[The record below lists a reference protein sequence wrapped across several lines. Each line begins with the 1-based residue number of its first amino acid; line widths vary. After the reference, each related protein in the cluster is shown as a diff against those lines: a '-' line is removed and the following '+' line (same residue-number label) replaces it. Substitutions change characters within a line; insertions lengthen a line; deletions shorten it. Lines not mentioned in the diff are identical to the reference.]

1 MSAGSA
7 SGSRPVLVARHG
19 LQARAREAEGLQRR
33 EVGGALHEDDVARVQ
48 QGRGDE
54 PERLL
59 GARRDEQLA
68 RLALAGR
75 APQKRS
81 ASSARSPGSPSVEEY
96 CSARAATVGASV
108 RANAS
113 AMSSA
118 GNSSGAGR
126 PPAKEITSARWVSS
140 RMSRTGEERTSPRR
154 EESGGGGVGITVIMA
169 TADPAREESLR
180 PAHISNVATVW
191 GTGSAAA
198 CEVLVLRVRS

>member
-7 SGSRPVLVARHG
+7 SGSSPSSSHGDRHEP
-19 LQARAREAEGLQRR
+19 RAREAEGLQRG
-33 EVGGALHEDDVARVQ
+33 EVGRVLDEHDVARVQ
-48 QGRGDE
+48 QHRGDAAPSACCE
-54 PERLL
+54 PVVTSSSSASHASPRE
-59 GARRDEQLA
+59 
-68 RLALAGR
+68 
-75 APQKRS
+75 QKRS
-81 ASSARSPGSPSVEEY
+81 ASSARSAGSPSVEEY

-154 EESGGGGVGITVIMA
+154 EESGGGGVGITRHHGGCRA
-169 TADPAREESLR
+169 AREESLR
-180 PAHISNVATVW
+180 PANISTLLPS
-191 GTGSAAA
+191 GPRAAP
-198 CEVLVLRVRS
+198 LPVRFLF